1 MTRPELEN
9 LDGMRVLAVSRPEGL
24 GNILLLEGEGDDMK
38 VLKLYRER
46 RSRTK
51 EIFSAFSHR
60 VFERKRGA
68 TARAR
73 CETERLSLDTWERH
87 GFDVFKRLDLPLPD
101 RFAPP
106 GVWFEY
112 CSGQPLAALIRSPEM
127 DLEKKLSLMH
137 RLGEALSRR
146 HRVAHDL
153 ADVLLVQDHA
163 TLDHVFVSGDRL
175 ITYDFEGGFL
185 PGFPILEALA
195 QEMAVCLRSLSKR
208 SGEHFERLLRVLV
221 EGYGDTTLLHDIA
234 HWGVHN
240 RSCYRRVR
248 RWYDQRRRPE
258 RSKTDGLR
266 FLLSMLDAG

>member
-9 LDGMRVLAVSRPEGL
+9 LDGARVLAVSRPQGL
-24 GNILLLEGEGDDMK
+24 GNILLLVGEGDDTK

-60 VFERKRGA
+60 IFERKRGA
-68 TARAR
+68 TAKAR
-73 CETERLSLDTWERH
+73 WETERLSLDTWERH
-87 GFDVFKRLDLPLPD
+87 GFDVFKRLDLPLPA
-101 RFAPP
+101 RFDPP

-112 CSGQPLAALIRSPEM
+112 CPGQPLASLIKDPAV

-146 HRVAHDL
+146 HRLAHDL
-153 ADVLLVQDHA
+153 SDVLLVQDHA

-185 PGFPILEALA
+185 PDFPIMEALA
-195 QEMAVCLRSLSKR
+195 QEVAVYLRSLSKR
-208 SGEHFERLLRVLV
+208 SGEHFDRMLRVLL
-221 EGYGDTTLLHDIA
+221 EGYGETTLLHGIA
-234 HWGVHN
+234 QWGVHN
-240 RSCYRRVR
+240 RSYYRRVR

-266 FLLSMLDAG
+266 FLLSVLEG